1 MEAALAHAATTDPPQ
16 GAGEPLRGGGLTGR
30 KKDHTIR
37 KSRIKS
43 MSRVTIYIPDATHFL
58 LLKEQ
63 RRTGLSFSS
72 LCQNAFDIYFAQN
85 KKEQEPQNDLNE

>member
-1 MEAALAHAATTDPPQ
+1 MEVALAHAATTDPPQ
-16 GAGEPLRGGGLTGR
+16 GAGEPLRGLDR
-30 KKDHTIR
+30 KEKDHTIR

-43 MSRVTIYIPDATHFL
+43 MSRVTIYIPDTTHFL

-85 KKEQEPQNDLNE
+85 KKEQEPQNDLNK

>member
-1 MEAALAHAATTDPPQ
+1 MEVALACAATTDPPQ
-16 GAGEPLRGGGLTGR
+16 GAGEPLGGLTGR

-43 MSRVTIYIPDATHFL
+43 MSRVTIYIPDTTHFL